1 MLMDFADLD
10 GKPALKALE
19 SALRHSAHVLG
30 HDSSD
35 WLGADLLASQILGR
49 LQSKCE
55 PEVQALCAHAAEQ
68 LAGYAG
74 LRPVIDSLRSAEA
87 LLRTLAGHADLVWAL
102 AVLADGWLASP
113 GTGRYGCGSSHADA
127 GRARS
132 GSLLTPISSRL
143 SKSGGSIA
151 QNRLQQGAACRRLP
165 SKP

>member
-1 MLMDFADLD
+1 MLMDFADVD

-55 PEVQALCAHAAEQ
+55 PEVQALCAHAA
-68 LAGYAG
+68 
-74 LRPVIDSLRSAEA
+74 
-87 LLRTLAGHADLVWAL
+87 DLVWAL

-151 QNRLQQGAACRRLP
+151 QSRLQRGAACRRLP